1 MLWKCKKSLKN
12 KKNFG
17 KIRLLFLWKLIYNFI
32 MIWKG
37 VAFFMEQRVKC
48 CVIPGKFMDLECGM
62 K

>member
-1 MLWKCKKSLKN
+1 MLCKCKKSLKN

-37 VAFFMEQRVKC
+37 MAFYN
-48 CVIPGKFMDLECGM
+48 
-62 K
+62 

>member
-12 KKNFG
+12 KKIFG

-37 VAFFMEQRVKC
+37 VAFFMEQRINAVS
-48 CVIPGKFMDLECGM
+48 FWENLWTWNAE
-62 K
+62 

>member
-12 KKNFG
+12 KNNFG

-37 VAFFMEQRVKC
+37 MAFYN
-48 CVIPGKFMDLECGM
+48 
-62 K
+62 